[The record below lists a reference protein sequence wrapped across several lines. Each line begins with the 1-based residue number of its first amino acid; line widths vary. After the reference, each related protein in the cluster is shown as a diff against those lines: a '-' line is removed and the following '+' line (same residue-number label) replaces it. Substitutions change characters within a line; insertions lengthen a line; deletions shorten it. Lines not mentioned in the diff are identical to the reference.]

1 MTEVSRAI
9 IQLSGRDFIVKEGM
23 ILSTFSL
30 KKDIGQEITIPVIIS
45 FDGNNNI
52 ISKKCTVTAVV
63 ENNYKEK
70 KVHAFKMKNR
80 TRTRRLRGSRA
91 HCTTI
96 KIKNLTVGEK

>member
-9 IQLSGRDFIVKEGM
+9 IKLSGRDFIVKENM

-30 KKDIGQEITIPVIIS
+30 NKEIGQEITIPVLMS
-45 FDGNNNI
+45 FDVNNNI
-52 ISKKCTVTAVV
+52 ISKECIVTAIV

-96 KIKNLTVGEK
+96 KIKSLKIGGK

>member
-9 IQLSGRDFIVKEGM
+9 IKLSGRDFIVKENM

-30 KKDIGQEITIPVIIS
+30 NKEIGQEINIPVLMS
-45 FDGNNNI
+45 FDVNNNI
-52 ISKKCTVTAVV
+52 ISKECIATAIV

-96 KIKNLTVGEK
+96 KIKSLKIGGK

>member
-1 MTEVSRAI
+1 MTAVSRAI
-9 IQLSGRDFIVKEGM
+9 IKLSGRDFIVKENM

-30 KKDIGQEITIPVIIS
+30 GREIGEEITIPVLMS
-45 FDGNNNI
+45 FDVNNNI
-52 ISKKCTVTAVV
+52 ISKKCIVTATV
-63 ENNYKEK
+63 EDNYKEK

-96 KIKNLTVGEK
+96 KIQTITVGEK

>member
-1 MTEVSRAI
+1 MTAVSRAI
-9 IQLSGRDFIVKEGM
+9 IQLSGRDFIVRENM

-30 KKDIGQEITIPVIIS
+30 KKDIGQEINLPVLMS
-45 FDGNNNI
+45 FDVNGKI
-52 ISKKCTVTAVV
+52 ITEKCTVKATV

-96 KIKNLTVGEK
+96 KINSLTIGGK